1 MLYLY
6 HAPPSVCAIKVRL
19 VLKEKGLPWDG
30 KMLDLRRG
38 DQFDQEYRKLNPNA
52 VVPTLVHDGRV
63 VVESTVIIEYLDEA
77 FPSPPLMS
85 AEPYQRA
92 LARLW
97 MRKID
102 DYLHGACATLT
113 FAIAFRP
120 ILLKKSREELEA
132 RFAAVPDPVMRERQR
147 QAVTHGIEAPD
158 ARLALRNY
166 AKFISEMEETLAR
179 TRYLAG
185 DDYSLADAAATP
197 YLHRAEMLAMDRLW
211 TGPRPHVADWYDRMR
226 QRPSFEEG
234 VTRYMSESV
243 REHFNV
249 PRDETWQMIDQ
260 VLAQR

>member
-1 MLYLY
+1 MLHLY

-38 DQFDQEYRKLNPNA
+38 DQFDQEYRKLNPSA

-92 LARLW
+92 TARLW
-97 MRKID
+97 MKKID

-113 FAIAFRP
+113 FAIAFRRL
-120 ILLKKSREELEA
+120 LLKKAPEELEA
-132 RFAAVPDPVMRERQR
+132 RFASIPDPVMRERQR
-147 QAVTHGIEAPD
+147 HAVMHGIEAPD
-158 ARLALRNY
+158 GQLALRNY
-166 AKFISEMEETLAR
+166 DKFIGEMEETLAR
-179 TRYLAG
+179 SPYLAG
-185 DDYSLADAAATP
+185 DNYSLADAAATP
-197 YLHRAEMLAMDRLW
+197 YVHRAEMLAMDRLW
-211 TGPRPHVADWYDRMR
+211 AGPRPHVADWYDRMR

-234 VTRYMSESV
+234 ITRYMSESV
-243 REHFNV
+243 LEHFNV
-249 PRDETWQMIDQ
+249 PREETWQKIIQALM
-260 VLAQR
+260 